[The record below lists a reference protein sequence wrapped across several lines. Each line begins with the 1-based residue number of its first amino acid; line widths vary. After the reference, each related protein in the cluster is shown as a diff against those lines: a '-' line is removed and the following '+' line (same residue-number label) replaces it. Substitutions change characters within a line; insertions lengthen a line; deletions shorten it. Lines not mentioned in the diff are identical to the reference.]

1 LKKNADKLNMAH
13 TKNWYVHIGDE
24 IFGPVATDVV
34 NVMLRQTRLQ
44 FTDFIWAP
52 GLTKWV
58 RIIDVD
64 DFTRLLPPYP
74 ASAIPRGKS
83 ESNHEEVED
92 DVADFSHE
100 EEAIEPP
107 PVPKISKKLAVE
119 KKPEEYRTG
128 GLSGK
133 PIKPGLKLSVFPRIK
148 LQGKISI
155 KGHGH
160 YKAID
165 ISEGGVF
172 VAAEESIEIGTEVD
186 FILEA
191 EVFSEK
197 LSMTGVVIRHGDRHD
212 EKGFAIEFMRVNPAY
227 KRLIKD
233 AITKESGKS

>member
-1 LKKNADKLNMAH
+1 LGINADKRDMAQN
-13 TKNWYVHIGDE
+13 KNWFVHIGDE
-24 IFGPVATDVV
+24 IFGPVSTDVV

-44 FTDFIWAP
+44 FTDFIWAQ

-74 ASAIPRGKS
+74 ASSIPRPQKIEIS
-83 ESNHEEVED
+83 DEED
-92 DVADFSHE
+92 MADFSAE
-100 EEAIEPP
+100 EELT
-107 PVPKISKKLAVE
+107 PVPKSLKAV
-119 KKPEEYRTG
+119 EEYRTG

-133 PIKPGLKLSVFPRIK
+133 PMKPGLKLSAFPRIR
-148 LQGKISI
+148 LQGKIAI
-155 KGHGH
+155 KGHGN

-172 VAAEESIEIGTEVD
+172 VASTESIEIGTEVD
-186 FILEA
+186 FTLEA
-191 EVFSEK
+191 NVFPEK
-197 LSMTGVVIRHGDRHD
+197 LAMTGVVIRHGDRHD

-233 AITKESGKS
+233 AIMKESGKS